1 MGSVG
6 SWQYICYICRAE
18 ELYFVSLLALKLL
31 GGNNTCV
38 PVVCEFPTF
47 SDFVLYLSLPLL
59 LPAQRSV
66 SAQCF
71 SPAAFQVEYGVTSTF
86 IISFSSIM
94 FSFRRKPKKAPETP
108 LIRTSPSLPEL
119 NSQGIPW
126 PEDLVD
132 IAAIR
137 HSPPPEELVH
147 QGAAKTSFQGSD
159 HAAIPFHKPFRPS
172 VEKPKAGGTISS
184 LYMSSVPPSAFDN
197 RKAPP
202 LSAGR
207 YSQRRAR
214 IPPTFNL
221 MVVGGKG
228 TGKTSLLR
236 LLLETADLSPS
247 ATDDQ
252 KAAMFK
258 FLKGSTNTT
267 PAIQTACVEICE
279 SRFDRVLFSVIDTPG
294 LEFQEGR
301 ELKLERQ
308 VNAIL
313 KYVDAQY
320 ADTMSEESK
329 VVRQSKGDQHIHLC
343 IYMIDPASIIS
354 AEERRSLSTLPTK
367 TRSEATVSNRDPP
380 DLVPDTSSEDE
391 SDGEDGSP
399 LTMSPAEL
407 RVIRRLSAR
416 TNVLPVIAHADS
428 LTDDKLHSIKNAIRT
443 GFAGSGIDFGVFG
456 PAKAP
461 DTAAPPKRQTHFSDT
476 TENGIEEYDINSS
489 VAESDEEDAEEERKP
504 RPVIKLRPKR
514 HGTRNLS
521 RSRSRRDLSQAAEDD
536 RRPVSPDATDH
547 ESVANVRFSA
557 HIIAKTD
564 LSELMPFALI
574 APEPSKRRRRPF
586 YSDGVSSTTSQQPS
600 EDDHSQ
606 SSDVP
611 PTPMSAYSSRTLP
624 YLQGPP
630 DDLKGVFVR
639 KFRWGK
645 IDVLDPNHCDFAALR
660 TAVLSTHLK
669 LLKIRTKEV
678 LYEKYRTEKLLARR
692 ATRQISEEQRQR
704 LLEEMGL

>member
-1 MGSVG
+1 MRIIG
-6 SWQYICYICRAE
+6 CAD
-18 ELYFVSLLALKLL
+18 AL
-31 GGNNTCV
+31 G
-38 PVVCEFPTF
+38 
-47 SDFVLYLSLPLL
+47 
-59 LPAQRSV
+59 Q
-66 SAQCF
+66 
-71 SPAAFQVEYGVTSTF
+71 
-86 IISFSSIM
+86 
-94 FSFRRKPKKAPETP
+94 
-108 LIRTSPSLPEL
+108 
-119 NSQGIPW
+119 
-126 PEDLVD
+126 
-132 IAAIR
+132 
-137 HSPPPEELVH
+137 
-147 QGAAKTSFQGSD
+147 
-159 HAAIPFHKPFRPS
+159 
-172 VEKPKAGGTISS
+172 
-184 LYMSSVPPSAFDN
+184 
-197 RKAPP
+197 
-202 LSAGR
+202 
-207 YSQRRAR
+207 
-214 IPPTFNL
+214 
-221 MVVGGKG
+221 VVGGKG

-252 KAAMFK
+252 KAAMDK

-267 PAIQTACVEICE
+267 QAIQTACVEICE

-294 LEFQEGR
+294 LDFQEGR

-308 VNAIL
+308 VNAVL

-320 ADTMSEESK
+320 ADTMSE
-329 VVRQSKGDQHIHLC
+329 VRRYLLVYPSRNKPSFRNLRSSDRAKETSIFICMSNPFQGNTVTHFLCSC

-354 AEERRSLSTLPTK
+354 AEERRSLSSLPTK
-367 TRSEATVSNRDPP
+367 TRSETTVSNRDPP
-380 DLVPDTSSEDE
+380 DLVPDTSSDDE
-391 SDGEDGSP
+391 SDGEDSSP

-428 LTDDKLHSIKNAIRT
+428 LTDDKLHSIKNASKLKLFVGFSTVCLIPLLVRT
-443 GFAGSGIDFGVFG
+443 GFAEAGIDFGVFG

-461 DTAAPPKRQTHFSDT
+461 DSTATLKRQTHFSDT
-476 TENGIEEYDINSS
+476 TENGIEENDIDNY
-489 VAESDEEDAEEERKP
+489 VTESDEEDADEERKP

-574 APEPSKRRRRPF
+574 APEPSKRRRRPL
-586 YSDGVSSTTSQQPS
+586 YSDGVSTTTSQQPS

-606 SSDVP
+606 SIDVP
-611 PTPMSAYSSRTLP
+611 PTPMSTYSTRTLP

-669 LLKIRTKEV
+669 VEFTIFLSV
-678 LYEKYRTEKLLARR
+678 LF
-692 ATRQISEEQRQR
+692 
-704 LLEEMGL
+704 

>member
-1 MGSVG
+1 VRIVG
-6 SWQYICYICRAE
+6 CAD
-18 ELYFVSLLALKLL
+18 AL
-31 GGNNTCV
+31 
-38 PVVCEFPTF
+38 
-47 SDFVLYLSLPLL
+47 D
-59 LPAQRSV
+59 Q
-66 SAQCF
+66 
-71 SPAAFQVEYGVTSTF
+71 
-86 IISFSSIM
+86 
-94 FSFRRKPKKAPETP
+94 
-108 LIRTSPSLPEL
+108 
-119 NSQGIPW
+119 
-126 PEDLVD
+126 
-132 IAAIR
+132 
-137 HSPPPEELVH
+137 
-147 QGAAKTSFQGSD
+147 
-159 HAAIPFHKPFRPS
+159 
-172 VEKPKAGGTISS
+172 
-184 LYMSSVPPSAFDN
+184 
-197 RKAPP
+197 
-202 LSAGR
+202 
-207 YSQRRAR
+207 
-214 IPPTFNL
+214 
-221 MVVGGKG
+221 VVGGKG

-247 ATDDQ
+247 ATGDQ
-252 KAAMFK
+252 KAAMDK
-258 FLKGSTNTT
+258 FLKGSTNATQ
-267 PAIQTACVEICE
+267 AIQTACVEICE

-294 LEFQEGR
+294 LDFQEGR

-313 KYVDAQY
+313 KYVDVQY
-320 ADTMSEESK
+320 ADTMSE
-329 VVRQSKGDQHIHLC
+329 VRRYLFVHPSRNETSFRNPRSLDRAKETSISTCMSNPFQDNTFTHFSCSC

-354 AEERRSLSTLPTK
+354 AEERRSLSSLPTK

-428 LTDDKLHSIKNAIRT
+428 LTDDKLHSVKNASKLKLVVGFSSLCSITLLVRT
-443 GFAGSGIDFGVFG
+443 GFADAGIDFGVFG

-461 DTAAPPKRQTHFSDT
+461 DSTATLKRQTQFSDT
-476 TENGIEEYDINSS
+476 TENGIEENDINDY
-489 VAESDEEDAEEERKP
+489 VTESDEEDADEERKP

-521 RSRSRRDLSQAAEDD
+521 RSRSRRDLSLAAEDD
-536 RRPVSPDATDH
+536 RCPVPPDATDH

-564 LSELMPFALI
+564 LSALMPFALI
-574 APEPSKRRRRPF
+574 APEPSKRRHRTL

-606 SSDVP
+606 STDVP
-611 PTPMSAYSSRTLP
+611 PTPMSSYSTRTLP
-624 YLQGPP
+624 YLEGPP

-669 LLKIRTKEV
+669 VDFTIFF
-678 LYEKYRTEKLLARR
+678 
-692 ATRQISEEQRQR
+692 SR
-704 LLEEMGL
+704 LF